1 MNELLIFSSSG
12 GFSVSEN
19 WYFFVLPFLFNIL
32 DFLTGFIAAAEN
44 KEISSSKMREG
55 LFHKLSFLFA
65 LVLAALLQYSS
76 SFLDLGFDIPTL
88 GTVSAFIILTECVS
102 IVENLIKLNPELSSN
117 KLFGSISSLINHNQ
131 K

>member
-1 MNELLIFSSSG
+1 MYEFLIATNG
-12 GFSVSEN
+12 GFSVSSN

-32 DFLTGFIAAAEN
+32 DFLTGFIAAAQN

-76 SFLDLGFDIPTL
+76 TFLDLGFDIPTL
-88 GTVSAFIILTECVS
+88 GTVSVFIILTECVS
-102 IVENLIKLNPELSSN
+102 IIENLIKLNPEFARN
-117 KLFGSISSLINHNQ
+117 KLFGSISTLINHNQ